1 VLRSFLS
8 RSFLNRAL
16 RRFPQKPELRIALSE
31 ERLCFSDGKEVSLD
45 KSAEAANWR
54 PALDALAQIIP
65 SHRGES
71 ASLILADQFV
81 RYALLPWSD
90 TLKTHEQWLALARH
104 RFCAIHGPLANEWEI
119 KFAET
124 APAGP
129 RLACAVD
136 RELIEELGTL
146 FVARG
151 VPLASVQPY
160 LVAAFNRVRHMTG
173 GSCWMVIEEP
183 GRLTL
188 ALFLR
193 GVWVAI
199 RSRRADEHWRRTLPE
214 LIERESAF
222 LGLDEA
228 CTRVIVCAQGRFDAA
243 GDEDF
248 RLGAEHQ
255 DFRLDALSYQDLA
268 VSAA

>member
-1 VLRSFLS
+1 MLRSLLS
-8 RSFLNRAL
+8 RVNR
-16 RRFPQKPELRIALSE
+16 RISQQPELRIALCE
-31 ERLCFSDGKEVSLD
+31 ERICFSGGHDVSLE
-45 KSAEAANWR
+45 KTGEPANWR
-54 PALDALAQIIP
+54 PALDALGQVLPQHKGDTA
-65 SHRGES
+65 R
-71 ASLILADQFV
+71 LILADQFV

-90 TLKTHEQWLALARH
+90 TLKTHDQWLSLARH

-124 APAGP
+124 APSGP

-136 RELIEELGTL
+136 RELVEELGSQ
-146 FVARG
+146 FYSAG
-151 VPLASVQPY
+151 VRLASVQPY

-199 RSRRADEHWRRTLPE
+199 RSRRAEDQWRRVLPE
-214 LIERESAF
+214 IIARESGF
-222 LGLDEA
+222 LGLDEL
-228 CTRVIVCAQGRFDAA
+228 CTRVIVCAQDPFDV
-243 GDEDF
+243 
-248 RLGAEHQ
+248 AEHE
-255 DFRLDALSYQDLA
+255 DFRLDALSWQDLA
-268 VSAA
+268 ISAT

>member
-1 VLRSFLS
+1 VLRSL
-8 RSFLNRAL
+8 LKK
-16 RRFPQKPELRIALSE
+16 RFEKRQELRIALCE
-31 ERLCFSDGKEVSLD
+31 ERICFSGGKEISL
-45 KSAEAANWR
+45 ERTGEPANWR
-54 PALDALAQIIP
+54 PALEALGRIMPA
-65 SHRGES
+65 HRGDT
-71 ASLILADQFV
+71 ASVILADHFV

-104 RFCAIHGPLANEWEI
+104 RFCAIHGPLANDWEI

-136 RELIEELGTL
+136 RELVEELGTQ
-146 FVARG
+146 FVSHG
-151 VPLASVQPY
+151 VRLASVQPY

-199 RSRRADEHWRRTLPE
+199 RSRRADEHWRRVLPE
-214 LIERESAF
+214 IIERESAF
-222 LGLDEA
+222 LGLEET
-228 CTRVIVCAQGRFDAA
+228 CTRVIVCAQDPFDV
-243 GDEDF
+243 
-248 RLGAEHQ
+248 AEHA

-268 VSAA
+268 ISAA